1 MALQLLSLFEPV
13 TVEEKCTQ
21 GWCSVGQEGRQS
33 VVLCWERVLGMCV
46 REGGGIVLGRGILFW
61 GVGVGGE
68 ICKLVTYHD
77 SNSLLH

>member
-46 REGGGIVLGRGILFW
+46 REVVLCWEGGYCF
-61 GVGVGGE
+61 GE
-68 ICKLVTYHD
+68 
-77 SNSLLH
+77 